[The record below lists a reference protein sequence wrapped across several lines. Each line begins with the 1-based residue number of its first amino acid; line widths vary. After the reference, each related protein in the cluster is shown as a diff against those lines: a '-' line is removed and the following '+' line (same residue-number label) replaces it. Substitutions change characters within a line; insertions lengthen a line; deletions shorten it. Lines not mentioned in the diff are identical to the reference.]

1 MNKFFKWFSF
11 AVCVAAVPLI
21 VLLAF
26 AGEWLDIITWVFLG
40 IANYLNYKNVH
51 MMEEGYDSR
60 N

>member
-11 AVCVAAVPLI
+11 VVCVVAVPFI

-40 IANYLNYKNVH
+40 IASYFNCQTAD
-51 MMEEGYDSR
+51 MMEEDYDSR